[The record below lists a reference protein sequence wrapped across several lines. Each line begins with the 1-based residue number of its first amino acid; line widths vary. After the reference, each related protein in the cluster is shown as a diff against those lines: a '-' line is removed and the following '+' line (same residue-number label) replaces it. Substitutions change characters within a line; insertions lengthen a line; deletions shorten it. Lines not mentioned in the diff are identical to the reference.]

1 MAKKQFKAES
11 KKLLDM
17 MINSI
22 YTNKEIFLRE
32 LISNASDAIDKLYY
46 QSLTDKKIK
55 VKKEKLEIWVI
66 PDKEKRTI
74 TITDNGIGMTKDEL
88 EDNLGTIAKSGSELF
103 KENNDKA
110 ASIIGQF
117 GVGFYSSFMVAKKV
131 EVTSKKVSEKE
142 SYIWESTGA
151 DGYSIKEV
159 DKKDN
164 GTEIV
169 LYLKDNTEEEN
180 YDELLEETKL
190 QNIIKKYSNYI
201 KYPIKMELTK
211 EKDKKE
217 VETINSMIP
226 IWKKKQTEVKDEEY
240 NDFYTDKFYDYEKPL
255 KVIRSEVEGLTSYQT
270 LLFIPSHAPFNY
282 YTKEYEKGLEL
293 YSKGVMIM
301 DKCPDL
307 LPDYY
312 SFVKGLVDS
321 EDIALN
327 ISRETMQQNHQVAL
341 IAKNIENKIH
351 KELLSMLTEDREN
364 YEKFY
369 QAFGMQLKH
378 GIYSSYGMNKDKL
391 EDLLLFYSSKEDKY
405 TTLNEYV
412 ERMKED
418 QKEIYYAAGESI
430 DNIKMLPQLDN
441 ILDKGYEVLY
451 LTEYLDEFVIK
462 LLNTYKEKTFVNV
475 TDKELDINTE
485 EEKKEIE
492 KINEEAK
499 DMLTTMTD
507 SIKDKVKEIKFTNNL
522 KNHPVCLTSQGE
534 LSLEM
539 EKIINSMPASEEKVK
554 ADIILEINNN
564 HKISKKLKELYD
576 NKDET
581 ELKNYTKVLYNTA
594 RLLSGL
600 PVDNPS
606 ELTDIVCDIL
616 FLQVFLLPTI
626 QILFLLRWL
635 LIEAQFFRH
644 QSFELI

>member
-1 MAKKQFKAES
+1 MMAKKQFKAES

-46 QSLTDKKIK
+46 RSLTDKKIK
-55 VKKEKLEIWVI
+55 IKKDKLEIWVKA
-66 PDKEKRTI
+66 DKEKRTI
-74 TITDNGIGMTKDEL
+74 TITDNGIGMEKTEL

-103 KENNDKA
+103 KENNDTSKDI
-110 ASIIGQF
+110 SIIGQF
-117 GVGFYSSFMVAKKV
+117 GVGFYSSFMVSKKV
-131 EVTSKKVSEKE
+131 EVKSKSIDSDEA
-142 SYIWESTGA
+142 YIWTSTGI
-151 DGYSIKEV
+151 DGYTIEKSNKE
-159 DKKDN
+159 DN

-169 LYLKDNTEEEN
+169 LYLKDNTEENN
-180 YDELLEETKL
+180 YDELLDEYKL
-190 QNIIKKYSNYI
+190 TSIIKKYSNYI
-201 KYPIKMELTK
+201 KYPIKMELPK
-211 EKDKKE
+211 EDEKKE

-226 IWKKKQTEVKDEEY
+226 IWKKKQSEVKDEEY
-240 NDFYTDKFYDYEKPL
+240 NNFYTDKFYDYEKPL

-270 LLFIPSHAPFNY
+270 LLFIPSHAPYNY

-327 ISRETMQQNHQVAL
+327 ISRETMQQNHQVNL

-351 KELLSMLTEDREN
+351 KELLDMLKEDREN

-391 EDLLLFYSSKEDKY
+391 EDLLLFYSSKDDKY
-405 TTLNEYV
+405 TTLSEYV

-418 QKEIYYAAGESI
+418 QKEIYYASGESI
-430 DNIKMLPQLDN
+430 DNIKMLPQVDM

-462 LLNTYKEKTFVNV
+462 LLNTYKEKTFINV
-475 TDKELDINTE
+475 TDKSLDINTE
-485 EEKKEIE
+485 EEKTAIE
-492 KINEEAK
+492 KINTEYK
-499 DMLTTMTD
+499 DMLTIMTNAL
-507 SIKDKVKEIKFTNNL
+507 KDKVKEIKFTNNL
-522 KNHPVCLTSQGE
+522 KNHPVCLTSSGE

-539 EKIINSMPASEEKVK
+539 EKIINSMPTSDQKVK
-554 ADIILEINNN
+554 AETILEINDN
-564 HKISKKLKELYD
+564 HEISKKLKALYNDKNTEELE
-576 NKDET
+576 K
-581 ELKNYTKVLYNTA
+581 YTKVLYNQA

-606 ELTDIVCDIL
+606 ELTDLICDML
-616 FLQVFLLPTI
+616 
-626 QILFLLRWL
+626 
-635 LIEAQFFRH
+635 
-644 QSFELI
+644 SK

>member
-55 VKKEKLEIWVI
+55 VKKDNLEIWVK

-74 TITDNGIGMTKDEL
+74 TITDNGIGMTKEEL

-103 KENNDKA
+103 KENNEKSKDI
-110 ASIIGQF
+110 SIIGQF
-117 GVGFYSSFMVAKKV
+117 GVGFYSSFMVSSKV
-131 EVTSKKVSEKE
+131 EVISKSITSDE
-142 SYIWESTGA
+142 SYIWTSTGA
-151 DGYSIKEV
+151 DGYSIEKSN
-159 DKKDN
+159 KKDN
-164 GTEIV
+164 GTEII
-169 LYLKDNTEEEN
+169 LYLKDNTEENN
-180 YDELLEETKL
+180 YDELLDEYKL
-190 QNIIKKYSNYI
+190 TSIIKKYSNYI
-201 KYPIKMELTK
+201 KYPIKMSLPK
-211 EKDKKE
+211 EEEKEE

-226 IWKKKQTEVKDEEY
+226 IWKKKQSEVKDEEY

-255 KVIRSEVEGLTSYQT
+255 KVIRTEVEGLTSYQA

-301 DKCPDL
+301 DKCSDL

-327 ISRETMQQNHQVAL
+327 ISRETMQQNHQVNL

-351 KELLSMLTEDREN
+351 KELLTMLNEDREN

-391 EDLLLFYSSKEDKY
+391 EDLLLFYSSKDDKY
-405 TTLNEYV
+405 TTLSEYV

-418 QKEIYYAAGESI
+418 GKEIYYASGESI
-430 DNIKMLPQLDN
+430 ENIKMLPQVDM

-462 LLNTYKEKTFVNV
+462 MLNIYKEKTFINV
-475 TDKELDINTE
+475 TDKSLDINTE

-492 KINEEAK
+492 KINTDYK
-499 DMLTTMTD
+499 DLLTIMTD
-507 SIKDKVKEIKFTNNL
+507 TLKDKVKEIKFTNNL

-539 EKIINSMPASEEKVK
+539 EKIINSMPSGEEKVK
-554 ADIILEINNN
+554 AETILEINDN
-564 HKISKKLKELYD
+564 HEISKKLKKLYEEK
-576 NKDET
+576 NTT
-581 ELKNYTKVLYNTA
+581 ELEKYTKVLYNQA

-600 PVDNPS
+600 PIENPS
-606 ELTDIVCDIL
+606 ELTDLICDML
-616 FLQVFLLPTI
+616 
-626 QILFLLRWL
+626 
-635 LIEAQFFRH
+635 
-644 QSFELI
+644 SK